1 MTIMLGFAM
10 LTPTCMYLPQSD
22 RAHRVPD
29 KWEIRLTSNG
39 VILLSQGLTG
49 KSHLLDEIHMSSAP
63 QSPLY
68 TIISLSLIVFGLV
81 AVGLISGLI
90 PGVFP
95 AKPGADESAMQVEAK
110 AEAAS
115 TTGAVIGNLAGMAT
129 ANSGAVVDQAGKSG
143 ATSPALMA
151 EAGRKIHNVDFS
163 TPNK

>member
-1 MTIMLGFAM
+1 M
-10 LTPTCMYLPQSD
+10 PPSD
-22 RAHRVPD
+22 RAHRATD
-29 KWEIRLTSNG
+29 KWGIRLTRNG

-49 KSHLLDEIHMSSAP
+49 KSHPLDEIHMSPAP
-63 QSPLY
+63 QSPLS

-81 AVGLISGLI
+81 VVGLISGLI
-90 PGVFP
+90 PGVIP
-95 AKPGADESAMQVEAK
+95 ARPGADVSAMQVEAK